1 MNTRLQLLFLSL
13 FLILTS
19 LAVPAA
25 IPAGAQ
31 TCGVSTD
38 SVEVRLRS
46 APSSI
51 SDTTRREHLR
61 VSQGLLDA
69 LCISNSNIA
78 SNGDDSPQVRVVIT
92 SDSNTNA
99 PSSLPSSGLFTLTS
113 VDTGS
118 SAKWIEIYG
127 IDPLDSGDKNNGLV
141 KLFPYTRTSSF
152 DVDNASARVY
162 SVAPHATVQVTYSLW
177 WGTSIGTV
185 DTHYANPTG
194 EVGQQFEEYVQIESE
209 KDMVLLVPHGGAIE
223 TEVSDVIPRLL
234 NSAGSY
240 NLDPSV
246 WEARGH
252 WGSGQTHR
260 RWHIT
265 AGDVHAPSFPGLQD
279 LLDEPDYDTGQPFR
293 WALALH
299 GYTGRVL
306 TLDPATPSLQN
317 DTSGAFYGIII
328 GGQAHADTKC
338 YLALAIRDRLL
349 SRRNDVAITVYYG
362 SSSNPSKY
370 EVPGL
375 GGVIKTGGFT
385 GLASSNI
392 VNRLAPG
399 GSLQHGGIQ
408 VELSQSLRND
418 ATWSDPHIA
427 DDAEELLRRTANGLG
442 RGMGQ
447 LNGYA
452 DGAQGACAELQAVI
466 NSL

>member
-1 MNTRLQLLFLSL
+1 MNTRLQLFCLSL

-19 LAVPAA
+19 LAIPAA

-38 SVEVRLRS
+38 PVEVRLRS

-69 LCISNSNIA
+69 LCISSSNIA

-99 PSSLPSSGLFTLTS
+99 PSSPLSSGLFTLTS

-127 IDPLDSGDKNNGLV
+127 IDPSDSGDKDNGLV

-152 DVDNASARVY
+152 DLDNATARVY
-162 SVAPHATVQVTYSLW
+162 SLAPHATSEVTYNL
-177 WGTSIGTV
+177 WGTSILATT
-185 DTHYANPTG
+185 THYAEPNTSS
-194 EVGQQFEEYVQIESE
+194 QQFEEYVQIESE

-223 TEVSDVIPRLL
+223 AEVSDMIPRFL
-234 NSAGSY
+234 NSAGVY
-240 NLDPSV
+240 NLEPSV
-246 WEARGH
+246 WEGRGS
-252 WGSGQTHR
+252 WGNNETHR

-265 AGDVHAPSFPGLQD
+265 AGDFHAPSFPGLQA
-279 LLDEPDYDTGQPFR
+279 LFDEPDSASGQPYN

-306 TLDPATPSLQN
+306 Q
-317 DTSGAFYGIII
+317 SGQTTMSTTGGAYYGIII
-328 GGQAHADTKC
+328 GGRAHADTKC

-349 SRRNDVAITVYYG
+349 TRRDDVAITVYYG

-370 EVPGL
+370 EVPGI
-375 GGVIKTGGFT
+375 GGVITTSGLT

-399 GSLQHGGIQ
+399 GSLEHGGIQ
-408 VELSQSLRND
+408 VELSQYLRND
-418 ATWSDPHIA
+418 PFPEAGTSGS
-427 DDAEELLRRTANGLG
+427 EELLRRTVGALG

-452 DGAQGACAELQAVI
+452 AGATGACADLQNVI
-466 NSL
+466 NNP